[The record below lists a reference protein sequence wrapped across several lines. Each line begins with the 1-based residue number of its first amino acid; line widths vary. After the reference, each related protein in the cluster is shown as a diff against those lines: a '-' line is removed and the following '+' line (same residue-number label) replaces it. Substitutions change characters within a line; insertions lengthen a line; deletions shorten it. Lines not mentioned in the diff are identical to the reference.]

1 LTVIGRQIAT
11 AARFYWDFFLS
22 RFIMRPLSLTL
33 SVLSFSTL
41 ALLAACGGGG
51 GGDFENEP
59 RSSGQSASVVVA
71 AAGDVAFNG
80 TYSATDVGLNDV
92 VKVNPLGGEPETCRS
107 RFSGLVQTGSSRT
120 MDGDIRYIPGTN
132 LVRTT
137 FVSIDTVEFRLQGE
151 NPAQT
156 VDRANNRVT
165 YTNAVLTSTN
175 GNGRT
180 LTLTGTIPIRAANKP
195 EGC

>member
-1 LTVIGRQIAT
+1 MRLLPKTSLIA
-11 AARFYWDFFLS
+11 
-22 RFIMRPLSLTL
+22 
-33 SVLSFSTL
+33 FSTL
-41 ALLAACGGGG
+41 LLLSACGGGDD
-51 GGDFENEP
+51 GDFQNEP

-71 AAGDVAFNG
+71 AAGDAVLNG
-80 TYSATDVGLNDV
+80 TYTSTDVALNDV
-92 VKVNPLGGEPETCRS
+92 VKFNPIGGDPETCRS
-107 RFSGLVQTGSSRT
+107 RFSGLAQTGSTRR

-137 FVSIDTVEFRLQGE
+137 FVSIDTIEFRLQGE
-151 NPAQT
+151 TPTQT
-156 VDRANNRVT
+156 IDRANNRVT

-180 LTLTGTIPIRAANKP
+180 LTLNGTIPIRAANKP

>member
-1 LTVIGRQIAT
+1 MRLLSTSSLIA
-11 AARFYWDFFLS
+11 L
-22 RFIMRPLSLTL
+22 
-33 SVLSFSTL
+33 STL
-41 ALLAACGGGG
+41 ALLSACGGGND
-51 GGDFENEP
+51 GGDFQNDP
-59 RSSGQSASVVVA
+59 RSSGQSGSVAVVA
-71 AAGDVAFNG
+71 SAPDAVLNG
-80 TYSATDVGLNDV
+80 TYGSTDVALNDV
-92 VKVNPLGGEPETCRS
+92 VKVNPIGGEPETCRT
-107 RFSGLVQTGSSRT
+107 RFSGLQQTGGTRK

-151 NPAQT
+151 SPAQT
-156 VDRANNRVT
+156 IDRAANRVT

-180 LTLTGTIPIRAANKP
+180 ITLNGTVPVRAANKP

>member
-1 LTVIGRQIAT
+1 MRLLSAT
-11 AARFYWDFFLS
+11 AS
-22 RFIMRPLSLTL
+22 TL
-33 SVLSFSTL
+33 ALSTL
-41 ALLAACGGGG
+41 ALLAACGGG

-59 RSSGQSASVVVA
+59 RSSGLAASVVVA
-71 AAGDVAFNG
+71 AATGDVGLNG
-80 TYSATDVGLNDV
+80 TYSATDVALNDV
-92 VKVNPLGGEPETCRS
+92 VKFNPLGGEPETCRS
-107 RFSGLVQTGSSRT
+107 RFAGLAQAGTTRK